1 MFCWVID
8 PLLLYIMKRTQ
19 IYLTMEQWE
28 TLRAMSLQTHQT
40 MSDLIRAAI
49 DWKYMRRRS
58 SDFESSVRAAS
69 GIWKDRKDIGD
80 TAAYVRE
87 LRKGTRLERLQ
98 RLKRKPHA

>member
-1 MFCWVID
+1 MR
-8 PLLLYIMKRTQ
+8 RTQ
-19 IYLTMEQWE
+19 IYLSTEQWE
-28 TLRAMSLQTHQT
+28 ALHAMSFQTHQS
-40 MSDLIRAAI
+40 MSDLIRAAL
-49 DWKYMRRRS
+49 DRKYLCAKSSSFEAAVRS
-58 SDFESSVRAAS
+58 AA